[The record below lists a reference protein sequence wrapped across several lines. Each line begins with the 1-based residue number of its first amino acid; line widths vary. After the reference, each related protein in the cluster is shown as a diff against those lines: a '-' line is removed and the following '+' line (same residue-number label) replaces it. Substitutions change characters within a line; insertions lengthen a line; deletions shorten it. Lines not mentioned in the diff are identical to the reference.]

1 MVISF
6 RENKEA
12 DRVSYDLPIDYLTFA
27 RYFAYQGL
35 VQVLAKQNEGEL
47 VSYRALYFVFQ
58 KMGLVAY
65 NYDMASFMKMLNQG
79 MNSFTADENPD
90 VELAGELKMVNG
102 LQAFM

>member
-12 DRVSYDLPIDYLTFA
+12 DRVTYDLPIDYLTFT

-47 VSYRALYFVFQ
+47 VSYRALLFVFQ
-58 KMGLVAY
+58 KMGLISYNNDVA
-65 NYDMASFMKMLNQG
+65 
-79 MNSFTADENPD
+79 
-90 VELAGELKMVNG
+90 
-102 LQAFM
+102 